1 MERPLIAILDNKDQL
16 LCVTDEYEGGNL
28 HTYLLGTAAF
38 FRCSILQKSAM
49 SPYFKVGNKISFI
62 YKNTAYHFDITDM
75 VKNEKYVTVQADSLT
90 LELRNEDASEYKAA
104 KAMTFE
110 EYLKVFLFAGDNPLV
125 MGINEVSDKKLQ
137 LEWEGSE
144 DDLLARLFSLAT
156 RFDAEIE
163 FVTQLNQHWGLSQ
176 IVLNVYK
183 ANDDKN
189 QGVGNNRQDILLEWG
204 NNVETIEVKDNID
217 NLKTAIKPIGT
228 DGLTIAGIEID
239 ERDKDGNQLFYS
251 TKASA
256 IIYAVQVRNQFMAK
270 VNGDGYIKKNW
281 SYETKNQNTLAG
293 QALAELKK
301 ISQVEVTVTIKSFEY
316 LGIGDTVRALNTEY
330 QPALNL
336 SVRVSEQDIYF
347 DEPNRNQTKFT
358 NAQILQSEVD
368 TTLLT
373 RVQAL
378 IEANKVFTYEII
390 TSDGVTF
397 KNGFG
402 STTLT
407 ARVRDG
413 IKDVTDTFSLKW
425 YKDGTLFSN
434 TKTVTINA
442 ADIEEKAVFRFE
454 VADDSGNVRG
464 GAEVTVTNVAD
475 GKPSYMHTAY
485 AWSADGKDRFTTTYP
500 GENLFSLKVL
510 NSITPESW
518 VGSVSA
524 YLYKFVL
531 KPNTQYI
538 LSSNVP
544 SSTTDTTVYLNG
556 TSTTVNGVWAGKSV
570 IQTTNSS
577 GEIFLAIV
585 TKRPYTEHVLSGE
598 YWLKFEEGATS
609 TIYTPSPQD
618 DFENAYPKWEGSYSD
633 NLETASDNPADY
645 APWKIIKGQ
654 DGQSQK
660 VHRGWKM
667 PDGRFTKQYP
677 NVNLF
682 RNSESPNAIP
692 YAGATSAKTTNVAV
706 PEWGATNAVKYA
718 ISGGTSTIACS
729 IPASGRTTAGV
740 KENYDISIYIKNT
753 GTAAF
758 NISGSFTTPKRVEVG
773 EVKRVTWSVKDYSHP
788 TGAYRQFSIIRLTAG
803 AAVEFVVWRAMY
815 AYGTYTSIWVPS
827 PIDDPLNAYPSL
839 EGMYADFNEEGSN
852 NPDDYAPWTPI
863 RGEDGIA
870 GKDGLGVSSTV
881 ITYTQSTSGTTPP
894 TTGWTAQVPSLVKG
908 QYLWTRT
915 VWTYTDN
922 TTETGYTVS
931 YNAKDG
937 NDGTDGIAGK
947 DGVGIASTK
956 VEYVG
961 SSSGTVKPTTGWT
974 TTIPTVAEGSYL
986 WTRMTWT
993 YTDNT
998 SEIGY
1003 SVAKMGPKGDKGDK
1017 GDSAPTISLSGATQ
1031 VITVSK
1037 TGVITPSS
1045 SFTVVGTPVNTTITT
1060 WLYSVDGGAFITTLP
1075 TGVTR
1080 STNTVTINPATS
1092 TFKTLS
1098 IRAADA
1104 TVMDIFTIAR
1114 IVEAKDGADG
1124 KDGTQGA
1131 PGKDGTNG
1139 TNGSNGAD
1147 AYTVFLTNES
1157 YTFAGSTTAALA
1169 GSTTTEVIVY
1179 KGINK
1184 ITPTSITVGTKPTG
1198 LSSSVSG
1205 SIITLTATTALVSK
1219 SGTVP
1224 ITITADGKTFTK
1236 QFSYALSLQGA
1247 TGSTGKG
1254 VAAEEI
1260 SYAISQDGTTPPT
1273 SGWSGTRPAPRAG
1286 WYMWTRTRFKYTDNT
1301 YSAYFYLVAQQG
1313 KDAIIISA
1321 TPPTNPAKED
1331 LWQDP
1336 TDATST
1342 VYKWDGTKWIHWGI
1356 SIDNLIASNVQIE
1369 NGVFKRVEGA
1379 LIVGSEFQN
1388 PYVVTYN
1395 DKSTSTGSVVVKGS
1409 TITNSGIHK
1418 NSSGVREYA
1427 YESVNGPNIITM
1439 ARYAD
1444 DKVGDQNKLLASMG
1458 LTYDRLTLND
1468 KASGFA
1474 GDLTAEMLF
1483 DTGWVNL
1490 TVLKGSGQIRVR
1502 KFMKR
1507 YLIQFADYAWNGTGP
1522 NQPADAIAILP
1533 PANNPGRDQLFNVKV
1548 WSIDPNR
1555 QDAFQLN
1562 KDGRLYKLSNNSQ
1575 KLYFRE
1581 TKEVFD

>member
-38 FRCSILQKSAM
+38 FRCSILQKSAI
-49 SPYFKVGNKISFI
+49 SPFFKVGNKISFI

-125 MGINEVSDKKLQ
+125 MGINEVADKKLQ

-189 QGVGNNRQDILLEWG
+189 QGVGNNRQDVLLEWG

-251 TKASA
+251 PKASA
-256 IIYAVQVRNQFMAK
+256 IIYAVQARNIFIAK
-270 VNGDGYIKKNW
+270 MNGEGYIKKNW

-293 QALAELKK
+293 QALAQLKK
-301 ISQVEVTVTIKSFEY
+301 LSQVEVTVTIKSYEY

-378 IEANKVFTYEII
+378 IEANKVFTNEII

-464 GAEVTVTNVAD
+464 GAEVTVTNIDDGKKGEPGETYYPHRGYLMAD
-475 GKPSYMHTAY
+475 GT
-485 AWSADGKDRFTTTYP
+485 FTKIYP
-500 GENLFSLKVL
+500 NENL
-510 NSITPESW
+510 I
-518 VGSVSA
+518 VGSISPLSLVGTNSA
-524 YLYKFVL
+524 NQGMYPYRFSFGALKNIPAKLGDAVVIAYDWEVL
-531 KPNTQYI
+531 GDDVAGTFLPQFGNTPYSI
-538 LSSNVP
+538 ANRESF
-544 SSTTDTTVYLNG
+544 TVTNTNKKG
-556 TSTTVNGVWAGKSV
+556 TSSFITSVAASWLASTAVAVNLGFRADNLKGTLK
-570 IQTTNSS
+570 ITNFRFLISDVDS
-577 GEIFLAIV
+577 G
-585 TKRPYTEHVLSGE
+585 
-598 YWLKFEEGATS
+598 WL
-609 TIYTPSPQD
+609 PSPSED
-618 DFENAYPKWEGSYSD
+618 YENAYPKYEGFYSDTNVEGSD
-633 NLETASDNPADY
+633 
-645 APWKIIKGQ
+645 
-654 DGQSQK
+654 
-660 VHRGWKM
+660 
-667 PDGRFTKQYP
+667 
-677 NVNLF
+677 
-682 RNSESPNAIP
+682 
-692 YAGATSAKTTNVAV
+692 
-706 PEWGATNAVKYA
+706 
-718 ISGGTSTIACS
+718 
-729 IPASGRTTAGV
+729 
-740 KENYDISIYIKNT
+740 
-753 GTAAF
+753 
-758 NISGSFTTPKRVEVG
+758 
-773 EVKRVTWSVKDYSHP
+773 
-788 TGAYRQFSIIRLTAG
+788 
-803 AAVEFVVWRAMY
+803 
-815 AYGTYTSIWVPS
+815 
-827 PIDDPLNAYPSL
+827 
-839 EGMYADFNEEGSN
+839 
-852 NPDDYAPWTPI
+852 NPDDYKPWKPFMGPQGKDGYTPVKNVDYFDGQPGQNGKSAYLWIRYSQNADGSGMTTDPANAKYTGYATTETNVAPTSPSVYKWQQTKGDSGIGIPGEPGPDGKTSYLHI
-863 RGEDGIA
+863 KYSNDGGLTFTGNGGEDGGDYI
-870 GKDGLGVSSTV
+870 
-881 ITYTQSTSGTTPP
+881 
-894 TTGWTAQVPSLVKG
+894 G
-908 QYLWTRT
+908 QYVDFTEADSKKPSD
-915 VWTYTDN
+915 YTW
-922 TTETGYTVS
+922 S
-931 YNAKDG
+931 L
-937 NDGTDGIAGK
+937 
-947 DGVGIASTK
+947 TK
-956 VEYVG
+956 G
-961 SSSGTVKPTTGWT
+961 S
-974 TTIPTVAEGSYL
+974 
-986 WTRMTWT
+986 
-993 YTDNT
+993 
-998 SEIGY
+998 
-1003 SVAKMGPKGDKGDK
+1003 KGDKGDP
-1017 GDSAPTISLSGATQ
+1017 APLISLSGTTQ
-1031 VITVSK
+1031 AITVDK
-1037 TGVITPSS
+1037 DGKITPAS
-1045 SFTVVGTPVNTTITT
+1045 SFAVTGTAVNTAISNWT
-1060 WLYSVDGGAFITTLP
+1060 YSLNGGNFGSAVP

-1080 STNTVTINPATS
+1080 SGNTVTINPVTATFD
-1092 TFKTLS
+1092 TFTIK
-1098 IRAADA
+1098 AADS
-1104 TVMDIFTIAR
+1104 TVSDVFTISR
-1114 IVEAKDGADG
+1114 IKDGG
-1124 KDGTQGA
+1124 EGP
-1131 PGKDGTNG
+1131 PG
-1139 TNGSNGAD
+1139 SD

-1247 TGSTGKG
+1247 TGNPGKG
-1254 VAAEEI
+1254 VTAEEI

-1273 SGWSGTRPAPRAG
+1273 SGWSGTRPTPKAG

-1313 KDAIIISA
+1313 KDAIVISDTA
-1321 TPPTNPAKED
+1321 PANPTKGT
-1331 LWQDP
+1331 LWQDSSVTP
-1336 TDATST
+1336 QIIKVFNGT
-1342 VYKWDGTKWIHWGI
+1342 VWSMWGMP
-1356 SIDNLIASNVQIE
+1356 IDNLLATNILSE
-1369 NGVFKRVEGA
+1369 NGVFKRLEGA
-1379 LIVGSEFQN
+1379 EIVNTFSYTDSG
-1388 PYVVTYN
+1388 VTYTGTTTMKDGN
-1395 DKSTSTGSVVVKGS
+1395 VTIARTGSDGS
-1409 TITNSGIHK
+1409 TWTTTMDRVQGFVDTYKASSSAPARTTQLGQGK
-1418 NSSGVREYA
+1418 LYMVESGVGGYLPA
-1427 YESVNGPNIITM
+1427 AALNPAPWVNIP
-1439 ARYAD
+1439 
-1444 DKVGDQNKLLASMG
+1444 L
-1458 LTYDRLTLND
+1458 
-1468 KASGFA
+1468 ASGFVTIEGA
-1474 GDLTAEMLF
+1474 TPQYRRIRLIDGSYEVQLRGRVGPSSGNFDLTGRRIGSIPYAASMLELFLCGANSGRSGRIQVELNGDLMVASA
-1483 DTGWVNL
+1483 D
-1490 TVLKGSGQIRVR
+1490 SGVTYISLSGIRFV
-1502 KFMKR
+1502 
-1507 YLIQFADYAWNGTGP
+1507 
-1522 NQPADAIAILP
+1522 
-1533 PANNPGRDQLFNVKV
+1533 
-1548 WSIDPNR
+1548 SI
-1555 QDAFQLN
+1555 
-1562 KDGRLYKLSNNSQ
+1562 
-1575 KLYFRE
+1575 
-1581 TKEVFD
+1581 

>member
-38 FRCSILQKSAM
+38 FRCSILQKSAI
-49 SPYFKVGNKISFI
+49 SPFFKVGNKISFI

-125 MGINEVSDKKLQ
+125 MGINEVADKKLQ

-189 QGVGNNRQDILLEWG
+189 QGVGNNRQDVLLEWG

-251 TKASA
+251 PKASA
-256 IIYAVQVRNQFMAK
+256 IIYAVQARNIFMAK
-270 VNGDGYIKKNW
+270 MNGEGYIKKNW

-293 QALAELKK
+293 QALAQLKK
-301 ISQVEVTVTIKSFEY
+301 LSQVEVTVTIKSYEY

-464 GAEVTVTNVAD
+464 GAEVTVTNIDDGKKGEPGETYYPHRGYLMAD
-475 GKPSYMHTAY
+475 GTFTKVYPNENLLSISRFEKTASREFVNDSRWDLAPIFEKYGIGIEYTISFDLKSAVSGPIQVYSQNGSGTKYNIGTTTVQATTEYKRYSVTVTPQLQAGTTMTQALLAFYGVYDSGRIPTIKNVKVELGKNATADTPSPSENYSAAYPKYEGFYSDTNVEGSDNADDYKPWTPFMGPQ
-485 AWSADGKDRFTTTYP
+485 GKDGYTPVKNVDYFDGQP
-500 GENLFSLKVL
+500 GQNGK
-510 NSITPESW
+510 
-518 VGSVSA
+518 SA
-524 YLYKFVL
+524 YLWIRYSQ
-531 KPNTQYI
+531 NADG
-538 LSSNVP
+538 SGM
-544 SSTTDTTVYLNG
+544 TTDPANAKYTGYATT
-556 TSTTVNGVWAGKSV
+556 
-570 IQTTNSS
+570 
-577 GEIFLAIV
+577 E
-585 TKRPYTEHVLSGE
+585 
-598 YWLKFEEGATS
+598 
-609 TIYTPSPQD
+609 
-618 DFENAYPKWEGSYSD
+618 
-633 NLETASDNPADY
+633 
-645 APWKIIKGQ
+645 
-654 DGQSQK
+654 
-660 VHRGWKM
+660 
-667 PDGRFTKQYP
+667 
-677 NVNLF
+677 
-682 RNSESPNAIP
+682 
-692 YAGATSAKTTNVAV
+692 TNVAPTSPSV
-706 PEWGATNAVKYA
+706 YKWQQTKGDPGIGIPGEPGPDGKTSYLHIKY
-718 ISGGTSTIACS
+718 SNDGGLTF
-729 IPASGRTTAGV
+729 
-740 KENYDISIYIKNT
+740 T
-753 GTAAF
+753 G
-758 NISGSFTTPKRVEVG
+758 NG
-773 EVKRVTWSVKDYSHP
+773 
-788 TGAYRQFSIIRLTAG
+788 
-803 AAVEFVVWRAMY
+803 
-815 AYGTYTSIWVPS
+815 
-827 PIDDPLNAYPSL
+827 
-839 EGMYADFNEEGSN
+839 
-852 NPDDYAPWTPI
+852 
-863 RGEDGIA
+863 GEDGGDYI
-870 GKDGLGVSSTV
+870 
-881 ITYTQSTSGTTPP
+881 
-894 TTGWTAQVPSLVKG
+894 G
-908 QYLWTRT
+908 QY
-915 VWTYTDN
+915 VDF
-922 TTETGYTVS
+922 TE
-931 YNAKDG
+931 AD
-937 NDGTDGIAGK
+937 
-947 DGVGIASTK
+947 STK
-956 VEYVG
+956 PSDYTWSLTKG
-961 SSSGTVKPTTGWT
+961 S
-974 TTIPTVAEGSYL
+974 
-986 WTRMTWT
+986 
-993 YTDNT
+993 
-998 SEIGY
+998 
-1003 SVAKMGPKGDKGDK
+1003 KGDKGDP
-1017 GDSAPTISLSGATQ
+1017 APLISLSGSTQ
-1031 VITVSK
+1031 AITVDK
-1037 TGVITPSS
+1037 DGKITPAS
-1045 SFTVVGTPVNTTITT
+1045 SFEVIGTAVNTAISNWT
-1060 WLYSVDGGAFITTLP
+1060 YSLNGGNFGSAVP

-1080 STNTVTINPATS
+1080 SGNTVTINPVTATFD
-1092 TFKTLS
+1092 TFTIK
-1098 IRAADA
+1098 AADA
-1104 TVMDIFTIAR
+1104 TVSDVFTISR
-1114 IVEAKDGADG
+1114 IKDGG
-1124 KDGTQGA
+1124 EG
-1131 PGKDGTNG
+1131 PP
-1139 TNGSNGAD
+1139 GAD

-1224 ITITADGKTFTK
+1224 ITIIADGKTFTK
-1236 QFSYALSLQGA
+1236 QFAYALSLQG
-1247 TGSTGKG
+1247 GKGDPGDPGKG
-1254 VAAEEI
+1254 VSAEEI
-1260 SYAISQDGTTPPT
+1260 SYAISQDGVNPPT
-1273 SGWSGTRPAPRAG
+1273 SGWSGTRPTPKAG

-1301 YSAYFYLVAQQG
+1301 YSAYFYLVAQHG

-1321 TPPTNPAKED
+1321 TPPTNPSKED

-1336 TDATST
+1336 NDATGT
-1342 VYKWDGTKWIHWGI
+1342 VYRWDGTSWVHWGV
-1356 SIDNLIASNVQIE
+1356 SIDNLIVSNVQIE
-1369 NGVFKRVEGA
+1369 NGVFKRVEGTV
-1379 LIVGSEFQN
+1379 IVGSKFVN
-1388 PYVVTYN
+1388 SFSYNDGGVTY
-1395 DKSTSTGSVVVKGS
+1395 TGSTTIEDGNVIIERSGSDGS
-1409 TITNSGIHK
+1409 TWKTSMDRSLGFQDTYKSGPSAPSRVTQLGQGK
-1418 NSSGVREYA
+1418 LYMVESGVGGYLPA
-1427 YESVNGPNIITM
+1427 AALNP
-1439 ARYAD
+1439 
-1444 DKVGDQNKLLASMG
+1444 ASWTN
-1458 LTYDRLTLND
+1458 LSY
-1468 KASGFA
+1468 ASGFT
-1474 GDLTAEMLF
+1474 TAENNPCQYRKVQLV
-1483 DTGWVNL
+1483 D
-1490 TVLKGSGQIRVR
+1490 GSWELQLRGQI
-1502 KFMKR
+1502 KPTSGDFSTT
-1507 YLIQFADYAWNGTGP
+1507 ASPTGG
-1522 NQPADAIAILP
+1522 ILP
-1533 PANNPGRDQLFNVKV
+1533 AGFRPTRNELVPAADSTKRGARVVVLATGEIQINT
-1548 WSIDPNR
+1548 PNGGNYVSFGGIR
-1555 QDAFQLN
+1555 IAL
-1562 KDGRLYKLSNNSQ
+1562 
-1575 KLYFRE
+1575 
-1581 TKEVFD
+1581 